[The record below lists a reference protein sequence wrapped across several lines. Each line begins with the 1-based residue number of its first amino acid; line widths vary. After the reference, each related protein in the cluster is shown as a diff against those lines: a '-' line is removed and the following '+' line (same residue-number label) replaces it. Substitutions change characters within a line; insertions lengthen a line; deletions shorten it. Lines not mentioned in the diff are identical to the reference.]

1 MSSRTKDGV
10 SASAGTSRRRFVAGC
25 LGAIGVAALAG
36 RIWWVNANAFE
47 YPETHHTMG
56 EWIDLDGAFLSYANE
71 ATTGY
76 SVSVQDARVMSRRE
90 YIERYALAPSQVERT
105 EHDDIE
111 SVLCLSL
118 GMKNKGSTAGG
129 FLLTEAKLVPE
140 GAIRAMRYQ
149 TDLWATSNKTID
161 ESTGYIS
168 LLEDTEFTTH
178 IPYLLYASNEED
190 YLNEVTCCRLSFTV
204 SNAPVRNIIDIEL
217 A

>member
-1 MSSRTKDGV
+1 MSRDVGGAGV
-10 SASAGTSRRRFVAGC
+10 KVSRRRFIIGG
-25 LGAIGVAALAG
+25 LGVVGAAALAG

-47 YPETHHTMG
+47 YPETRHAMG
-56 EWIDLDGAFLSYANE
+56 EWVNLDGAFLSYANE
-71 ATTGY
+71 NTAGY
-76 SVSVQDARVMSRRE
+76 SVCVQGAQVMSRRE
-90 YIERYALAPSQVERT
+90 YIERYALEPSQVGRT
-105 EHDDIE
+105 DYDDIR

-118 GMKNKGSTAGG
+118 GMRNEGSTAGG
-129 FLLTEAKLVPE
+129 FLLSEAALVPE

-149 TDLWATSNKTID
+149 TGLWSTSNKVID

-168 LLEDTEFTTH
+168 LLKDTEFTTQ

-190 YLNEVTCCRLSFTV
+190 FQNEVRSHRFSFTV